1 MVTVPVHDLNAGL
14 ELVQSSLNKKIPVTD
29 GGRGLNLFYLLS
41 WWLPAQSYHK
51 SMSV

>member
-29 GGRGLNLFYLLS
+29 GGRGLNLFYLPCGGCKLRVTIN
-41 WWLPAQSYHK
+41 Q
-51 SMSV
+51 